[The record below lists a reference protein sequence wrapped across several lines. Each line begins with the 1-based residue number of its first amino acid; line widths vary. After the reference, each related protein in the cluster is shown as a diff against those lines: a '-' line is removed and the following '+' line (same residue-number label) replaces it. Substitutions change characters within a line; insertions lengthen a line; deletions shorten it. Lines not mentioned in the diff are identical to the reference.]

1 MTIELQNVKVVS
13 EEYPEK
19 PDEFPDNSPPHHL
32 DEKKEAER
40 DRGLSIEIPE
50 LIPKKLQIVEYEG
63 EQVYILDKRFQRL
76 HRDSV
81 KLLSKSKRY
90 SKTSMFIKIIIII
103 CSLSTSYLSAVSGTN
118 ELTKTYLI
126 TSLSLLSALISG
138 VTSVKNFSSEAS
150 RLYTGYVEYQEKCSV
165 IEQIFYHFQGTVSY
179 DELILSIDNLLSK
192 YEKDIDKS
200 EKQMVANVE
209 KRLVYLQEVMEGH
222 LRSTTSDNTLPL
234 WYTNKIKIED
244 HTDRYNIEHIKRK
257 KQEQREL
264 KTISMVTSQ
273 NKPSLWKRIKL
284 LFSKK

>member
-13 EEYPEK
+13 EESPEK
-19 PDEFPDNSPPHHL
+19 SGAFPENSPPDHL
-32 DEKKEAER
+32 DEKKAEG
-40 DRGLSIEIPE
+40 DRGLSIEIPD
-50 LIPKKLQIVEYEG
+50 LVPKKLQIVEYEG

-126 TSLSLLSALISG
+126 TSLSLLSALVSG

-150 RLYTGYVEYQEKCSV
+150 RLYTGYVEYQEKCSI
-165 IEQIFYHFQGTVSY
+165 IEQIFYHFQGTIGY

-222 LRSTTSDNTLPL
+222 LRSTTSDNALPL

-273 NKPSLWKRIKL
+273 NKLSLWKRIKL